1 GMAAFEVQGRIEWN
15 LMLVA
20 VSLLAGITLAALALH
35 VVLRRPSLSATSAGA
50 VLLTLAICTLHFIG
64 MGAVSIFPDS
74 SIVISQYTIA
84 PTSQAFA
91 AAAATLVILVLS
103 ASALWIDLR
112 FRRQKLEVDRMHGL
126 ANAAVEG
133 LIVCDGSRIV
143 SANDSMGKLTGA
155 PATALNGMQ
164 LGELFDER
172 AASDATSLEGQP
184 QEAELRSRDGTR
196 IPVELIARSID
207 YCGKP
212 HNVIAV
218 RDIRERR
225 KAEQEILRLA
235 HFDPLTG
242 LANRRSFS
250 SRLD

>member
-1 GMAAFEVQGRIEWN
+1 MA
-15 LMLVA
+15 
-20 VSLLAGITLAALALH
+20 
-35 VVLRRPSLSATSAGA
+35 
-50 VLLTLAICTLHFIG
+50 
-64 MGAVSIFPDS
+64 AVSIFPDS
-74 SIVISQYTIA
+74 SIEISQYTIE

-91 AAAATLVILVLS
+91 AAAASLVILVLS
-103 ASALWIDLR
+103 GTALWIDLR
-112 FRRQKLEVDRMHGL
+112 FRRQKLEADRMHGL

-133 LIVCDGSRIV
+133 LIVCDGSRII
-143 SANDSMGKLTGA
+143 SANDSMARLTGM
-155 PATALNGMQ
+155 ATATLNGML
-164 LGELFDER
+164 LGDLFDER
-172 AASDATSLEGQP
+172 TASDVSGFGEQP
-184 QEAELRSRDGTR
+184 QEAELRGRDGTS

-218 RDIRERR
+218 RDIRERK

-250 SRLD
+250 SRLETEIAAMGRARKSRPPGASAARSRPVQGGQRPVRARRRRRHAAEGCALR

>member
-1 GMAAFEVQGRIEWN
+1 LVGGAILGGGIAAMHYVGMAAFEVQGRIEWN

-155 PATALNGMQ
+155 PATTLNGMQ
-164 LGELFDER
+164 PGE
-172 AASDATSLEGQP
+172 
-184 QEAELRSRDGTR
+184 
-196 IPVELIARSID
+196 
-207 YCGKP
+207 
-212 HNVIAV
+212 
-218 RDIRERR
+218 
-225 KAEQEILRLA
+225 
-235 HFDPLTG
+235 
-242 LANRRSFS
+242 
-250 SRLD
+250 